1 MLRQRIE
8 EAGGKMEIWSIPRFK
23 LMLSLPEQEDA
34 RPGVPRMNE
43 VIIGVTRVKGI
54 QAMIRT
60 GKMAVHGTESRRR
73 VQAGTFRYFLS
84 PESSIFEISKK
95 WRLSTLRRKD

>member
-1 MLRQRIE
+1 
-8 EAGGKMEIWSIPRFK
+8 
-23 LMLSLPEQEDA
+23 
-34 RPGVPRMNE
+34 MNE

-60 GKMAVHGTESRRR
+60 GKMAVHGTESRRKVR
-73 VQAGTFRYFLS
+73 AGTFRYFLS

-95 WRLSTLRRKD
+95 MAFIHVTEEGLRV

>member
-1 MLRQRIE
+1 
-8 EAGGKMEIWSIPRFK
+8 
-23 LMLSLPEQEDA
+23 
-34 RPGVPRMNE
+34 MNE

-54 QAMIRT
+54 QAMIGT

-95 WRLSTLRRKD
+95 MAFIHVTEEGLRV

>member
-1 MLRQRIE
+1 M
-8 EAGGKMEIWSIPRFK
+8 P
-23 LMLSLPEQEDA
+23 A

-60 GKMAVHGTESRRR
+60 GKMAVHGIESRRR
-73 VQAGTFRYFLS
+73 V
-84 PESSIFEISKK
+84 
-95 WRLSTLRRKD
+95 

>member
-1 MLRQRIE
+1 MGNVSDRFVIE
-8 EAGGKMEIWSIPRFK
+8 SREWWEPIRKQMP
-23 LMLSLPEQEDA
+23 A